1 MKKLIVLA
9 TLAITL
15 TGCNTPPRAKD
26 VSLKGMYGNA
36 ASETLA
42 IGSAKMT
49 LLPDSIE
56 SCVFHYNEDTG
67 WLNSSMKLHSLDIY
81 MTGTNS
87 TAVASNVVD
96 SICRAFCGLKSAANP
111 DGQAA
116 LDPAAKEPSNQ

>member
-42 IGSAKMT
+42 IGSAKIT

-56 SCVFHYNEDTG
+56 SFVAHYSEDTA
-67 WLNSSMKLHSLDIY
+67 WLRPSEKTRFLDIY
-81 MTGTNS
+81 LTGTN
-87 TAVASNVVD
+87 TTSNAGKIVEN
-96 SICRAFCGLKSAANP
+96 ICRAFVEKQRASANP
-111 DGQAA
+111 A
-116 LDPAAKEPSNQ
+116 EETEE

>member
-9 TLAITL
+9 TLAIAL

-42 IGSAKMT
+42 IGSAKIT

-116 LDPAAKEPSNQ
+116 LDPAAKETK

>member
-1 MKKLIVLA
+1 MKKLIVLV

-49 LLPDSIE
+49 LLPDSSE

-111 DGQAA
+111 DEEIIEG
-116 LDPAAKEPSNQ
+116 AK